1 MGNSRLT
8 AFRIVCLGLA
18 LSACRTPVAGRYELD
33 QEETKTCVAKA
44 KLDDPE
50 EAEMRDE
57 TIKLLALTTVD
68 VLLDESGKLQ
78 STTQLTGPAPR
89 AQHSHGTWR
98 ADGERVLM
106 KVEGEGDTWCA
117 VDGPRLRCEKP
128 KRNKLLTSY
137 VLVRQ

>member
-18 LSACRTPVAGRYELD
+18 FSACRTSAAGRYELD
-33 QEETKTCVAKA
+33 LEETKACVAKA
-44 KLDDPE
+44 QLDDPE

-78 STTQLTGPAPR
+78 STTQLQGPAPR
-89 AQHSHGTWR
+89 VQKSRGTWH
-98 ADGERVLM
+98 ADGTRVIM
-106 KVEGEGDTWCA
+106 TVEGEGDTSCA
-117 VDGPRLRCEKP
+117 VEGPRLRCQKP